1 MVYELL
7 SAMDGTKLGKFSV
20 LILLRGFINTI
31 IFLEPP
37 IINRFFLARNI
48 GKCNTTFEN
57 IGCKYRI
64 SYA

>member
-7 SAMDGTKLGKFSV
+7 STMDGTTFRDFFI
-20 LILLRGFINTI
+20 LILLRGFAI
-31 IFLEPP
+31 IFLDTYL
-37 IINRFFLARNI
+37 IILLFKMRRNVE
-48 GKCNTTFEN
+48 KCNTTFEN